1 MISVF
6 YLIYPNLCVRENCD
20 VLNTSKIEL
29 IVARVTLKIGA
40 EFPKK
45 LSCKSIEGNR
55 CEPKNGKLLIWY
67 Y

>member
-20 VLNTSKIEL
+20 VLNTSK

-55 CEPKNGKLLIWY
+55 CEPKNGKLLI
-67 Y
+67 

>member
-1 MISVF
+1 M
-6 YLIYPNLCVRENCD
+6 CVRENCD

-45 LSCKSIEGNR
+45 HRANR
-55 CEPKNGKLLIWY
+55 FRVIVVTLKMASYLFDTIKEEFSACAHH
-67 Y
+67 